1 VQLPQTLRRLSLAQ
15 DLYQHGG
22 VEQQYGSAHPAGISL
37 SLGANPARRVLIPL
51 MALVVNRPDGG
62 KDLVPAAL
70 VIERAAQDP
79 RDEGASPA
87 LSNSAVQFGH
97 QLILEAYV

>member
-1 VQLPQTLRRLSLAQ
+1 
-15 DLYQHGG
+15 
-22 VEQQYGSAHPAGISL
+22 
-37 SLGANPARRVLIPL
+37 

-70 VIERAAQDP
+70 VIERAAQNP

-97 QLILEAYV
+97 QLILEAYVQTHVCSLAQKSDGAGRGSDARGTAGAMRD